1 MTAPRIALA
10 TCSLLPQ
17 LDVDDALLLPAL
29 ADRGVEVVPAVWD
42 DADVDW
48 DAFDLVVVRSTW
60 DYALRR
66 DEFIAW
72 AARVPRLA
80 NPAPVLAWNTDKFY
94 LRELERAGL
103 PVVPTIWLDPARNLT
118 SRAVHTRFPASGDF
132 VVKPT
137 VSAGARDTGR
147 YQSNEA
153 DQRGLAIVH
162 ARDLL
167 RAGRHVMV
175 QPYLSRVDT
184 VGETALVYIDGAFS
198 HSVRKGPMLEGP
210 DRAFEGLY
218 KKEEMSARA
227 ATVAERE
234 VADRVVAALP
244 GLVPGAGVDPLLY
257 ARVDLLPD
265 ADGAPMLLEL
275 ELTEPSLFL
284 ALDDGAVDLV
294 ADAIAARLTL
304 A

>member
-1 MTAPRIALA
+1 MSAPRVALA
-10 TCSLLPQ
+10 TCSLYPQ
-17 LDVDDALLLPAL
+17 LEADDAVLLPAL
-29 ADRGVEVVPAVWD
+29 AERGVTAEPAIWD

-48 DAFDLVVVRSTW
+48 DQFDLVVVRSTW
-60 DYALRR
+60 DYALRQQ
-66 DEFIAW
+66 EFVAW
-72 AARVPRLA
+72 AAGVPRIA
-80 NPAPVLAWNTDKFY
+80 NPAPLLAWNTDKFY
-94 LRELERAGL
+94 LRELEQAGV

-118 SRAVHTRFPASGDF
+118 SRAVHTRFPASGEF

-175 QPYLSRVDT
+175 QPYLKQVDT
-184 VGETALVYIDGAFS
+184 IGESALVYIDGVFS
-198 HSVRKGPMLEGP
+198 HSVRKGPLLEGP
-210 DRAFEGLY
+210 NRRFEGLY
-218 KKEEMSARA
+218 KQEDMTVRA
-227 ATVAERE
+227 ATDAERA
-234 VADRVVAALP
+234 VADSIMELLP
-244 GLVPGAGVDPLLY
+244 NLAPGADGGPLLY
-257 ARVDLLPD
+257 ARVDLVPD

-284 ALDDGAVDLV
+284 ALSDGAEALV
-294 ADAIAARLTL
+294 ADSIARRVGL
-304 A
+304 